1 VCRIWAEVLGLPA
14 VLPRDNFL
22 ALGGDSIRAIKVAM
36 RCRQLGIAVN
46 SRSVLL
52 AEDVAEFV
60 EFVECA

>member
-1 VCRIWAEVLGLPA
+1 
-14 VLPRDNFL
+14 
-22 ALGGDSIRAIKVAM
+22 M